1 MKQKCLRVFV
11 ATPLLAAIS
20 LSAQSF
26 GGARLVQSAEPAQP
40 QHQYIQKA
48 AFEPSPAPQQ
58 RRVRR
63 RSKKK
68 SAAIIGGSA
77 LGGAAR
83 SELTASAL
91 LNPHHWARKVPGLR
105 RLTVDKLFQPTA
117 ADEYARAQPDRWNLA
132 KPRSLV
138 GLAQR
143 DTQ

>member
-1 MKQKCLRVFV
+1 MKKKCLRVFV

-48 AFEPSPAPQQ
+48 AYEPSPAPQQ

-77 LGGAAR
+77 LGGAA
-83 SELTASAL
+83 
-91 LNPHHWARKVPGLR
+91 VGG
-105 RLTVDKLFQPTA
+105 
-117 ADEYARAQPDRWNLA
+117 
-132 KPRSLV
+132 LV
-138 GLAQR
+138 GKKKGAVIGGLAGAGAGYVYDR
-143 DTQ
+143 KTQKKPIVPK

>member
-1 MKQKCLRVFV
+1 MKQKCLRILV

-40 QHQYIQKA
+40 QPQYVQKA
-48 AFEPSPAPQQ
+48 AFQPTPAPQQ

-77 LGGAAR
+77 LGGA
-83 SELTASAL
+83 
-91 LNPHHWARKVPGLR
+91 VIG
-105 RLTVDKLFQPTA
+105 
-117 ADEYARAQPDRWNLA
+117 
-132 KPRSLV
+132 
-138 GLAQR
+138 GLAGHKKGAVIGGLAGAGGGYVYDR
-143 DTQ
+143 KTQKKPIIPKD